1 MEPVATED
9 IVLNAKNWAEDRLE
23 KAESIGA
30 KDAIYKEFEEWIEVD
45 DDAIELEIMSL
56 EPLEDY
62 YNEEI

>member
-45 DDAIELEIMSL
+45 DDAVELEIMSL
-56 EPLEDY
+56 EPLEEY
-62 YNEEI
+62 YNEED